1 MRHRKSGRR
10 LGVPMHRRKAMM
22 KQLVEAL
29 FLHGRIKT
37 TLARAKET
45 RSLAEKFVTLAKKGT
60 LHHRRQAMAFIS
72 RKDVVN
78 RLFDT
83 IAEWYKERKGGY
95 TRIIKIGPRK
105 GDAASVAYLEMV
117 DWISGDK
124 LLGQLTKLE
133 KSVTGEDESKGEK
146 EKEKEKKE
154 KKEKTKKK
162 KDEKKTKT
170 VTKKKVKKVV
180 KSPEKEKKI
189 SERKVEKEKTKKERA
204 TEREKVKKE
213 KTEKKPKTEK
223 TAKKVVKKVK
233 KVVKKTKKKA
243 VKKKSD

>member
-117 DWISGDK
+117 DWIPGDK

-133 KSVTGEDESKGEK
+133 KSVTGEDESKG
-146 EKEKEKKE
+146 
-154 KKEKTKKK
+154 
-162 KDEKKTKT
+162 
-170 VTKKKVKKVV
+170 V